1 MYVCLCRAVSDTKIT
16 DAIRNGADT
25 VDAVGARCDAG
36 TKCGKCRTTIEFMI
50 LREHELVATAG
61 REQGEGSRP

>member
-25 VDAVGARCDAG
+25 VDAVGRVCEAG
-36 TKCGKCRTTIEFMI
+36 TQCGKCRTSIEFMI
-50 LREHELVATAG
+50 LREQELVSLAG
-61 REQGEGSRP
+61 REQRETPP